1 MLFACTENFAALPEH
16 SRFATKPVI
25 CSSLMIHDRE
35 TLARLTSKPRLFD
48 DLNIPAGWRASTPDK
63 TVETFQDNFQF
74 HAMVVPLCP
83 KETNSPP
90 SPPLVQCCF
99 GLAAQAWISCV
110 TTNNIAIGEGYSLL
124 ICISKHFCQGECR
137 KIGILVMCL
146 TRFCPRLSR
155 GVYRH
160 SLTVM

>member
-63 TVETFQDNFQF
+63 TVETFQYNFQF
-74 HAMVVPLCP
+74 RARVPLCP

-90 SPPLVQCCF
+90 LPTPGAMLFWLSSFLCYHKQHCNR
-99 GLAAQAWISCV
+99 GR
-110 TTNNIAIGEGYSLL
+110 GYSLF
-124 ICISKHFCQGECR
+124 ICVSKHFSQGECR